1 MALILISQTDTTL
14 ILLEAMRYIKFLQ
27 DQDQVKVQSLR
38 IAIFLGVSQY
48 IIGLGD
54 CISYGLNAT
63 KYIKYIPVPILKE
76 LQKSFITNPRLLFV
90 QRNNL

>member
-38 IAIFLGVSQY
+38 IAIFLRVSQY
-48 IIGLGD
+48 VIGLAD
-54 CISYGLNAT
+54 CIEGGLNAIE
-63 KYIKYIPVPILKE
+63 YIKYLRVPILKE
-76 LQKSFITNPRLLFV
+76 LQKSFITYHQLFYV
-90 QRNNL
+90 TQTV